1 MQKSI
6 INNKNDKNLDEKL
19 EKGFLNVNVKALGL
33 DLDDESIYMSKEEM
47 REKRRSLVLKK

>member
-1 MQKSI
+1 MNKI
-6 INNKNDKNLDEKL
+6 FINKNDENLDEKL
-19 EKGFLNVNVKALGL
+19 EKGFINVNVKALGL